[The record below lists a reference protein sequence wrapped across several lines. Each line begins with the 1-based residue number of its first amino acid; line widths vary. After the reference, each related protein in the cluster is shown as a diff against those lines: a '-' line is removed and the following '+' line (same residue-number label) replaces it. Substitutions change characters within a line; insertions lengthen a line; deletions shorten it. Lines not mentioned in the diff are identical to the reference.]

1 MKLEKLEPSR
11 RLLEAINSRD
21 IQRNDDRVVVVL
33 GNEGVGKSTYMLQL
47 ATLWRHIRDESTEPD
62 DVLESVV
69 FGGRDEFNASLR
81 ESDDGQLLAVQ
92 DAAHALFRRESMHG
106 EQIETEKNL
115 LDIRIKNLLILLG
128 FQDWGDVPTSLRR
141 RRAENV
147 LMIHAR
153 GCVRGYGRD
162 SIDEKLQDDHWP
174 DPDFEDRFDAL
185 DGSDL
190 WAEFTERDRE
200 AKLDRLDESQ
210 ELEPSDAK
218 RNERIRSA
226 LRAIFIG
233 GMNQKRAAEIV
244 GRSGGWLSERKSEF
258 KRGQHRHL
266 FDDDELRRMGFG
278 ETNDDESRS
287 TAES

>member
-1 MKLEKLEPSR
+1 MKQTKLEPSR

-47 ATLWRHIRDESTEPD
+47 ATLWRHIRDKSTDPD

-81 ESDDGQLLAVQ
+81 ESDDGRLLAVQ

-162 SIDEKLQDDHWP
+162 SIDEKLHEDRWP

-210 ELEPSDAK
+210 EPAPDDVARREQ
-218 RNERIRSA
+218 IRSV
-226 LRAIFIG
+226 LRANLLKG
-233 GMNQKRAAEIV
+233 LSQRDAAELV
-244 GRSGGWLSERKSEF
+244 GRSQKWVSDRKQELEA
-258 KRGQHRHL
+258 GQHRNL
-266 FDDDELRRMGFG
+266 FDDDVLRRMGITQNDG
-278 ETNDDESRS
+278 EQPE